1 MEGEMTCTVCGTP
14 MKTRCE
20 NYRYDAVGLPG
31 ITLRDVEVSRC
42 PKCGEYE
49 VAIPRIEELH
59 RTIAQALIAKRE
71 RLTPSEIRFLRKF
84 LGWSGVDFAAHVGT
98 TPETVSR
105 WETGSTP
112 MGVTADRLLR
122 LMVASRQ
129 PATDYSLDTLKVVA
143 REQAKPIRL
152 RMEVDDGQWRAR
164 AA

>member
-1 MEGEMTCTVCGTP
+1 MEGEMTCTVCGTR
-14 MKTRCE
+14 MKTRRE

-42 PKCGEYE
+42 LKCGEYE

-112 MGVTADRLLR
+112 MGVTSDRLLR

-129 PATDYSLDTLKVVA
+129 PVTDYSLDTLKVVA